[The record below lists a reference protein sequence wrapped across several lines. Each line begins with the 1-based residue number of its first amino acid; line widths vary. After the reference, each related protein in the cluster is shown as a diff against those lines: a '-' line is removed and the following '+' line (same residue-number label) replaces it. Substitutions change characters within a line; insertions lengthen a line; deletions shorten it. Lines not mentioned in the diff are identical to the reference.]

1 MLYIVSNHRESFE
14 FTSLEENQ
22 KGKKNRNIHAIV
34 SNTNLNCTE
43 MDKQYVEDKL
53 YNSISE

>member
-1 MLYIVSNHRESFE
+1 MSNHRESFE